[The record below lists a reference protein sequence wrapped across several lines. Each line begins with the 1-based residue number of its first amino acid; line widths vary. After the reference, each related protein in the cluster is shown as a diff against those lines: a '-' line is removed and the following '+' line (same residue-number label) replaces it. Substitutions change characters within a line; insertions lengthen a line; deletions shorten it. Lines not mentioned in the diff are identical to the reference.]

1 MRRGFILQHSM
12 DDLEILVAKSPMTPE
27 LRELVRQADFFTTSN
42 YHINSSLRQALRCP
56 VVAATD
62 PWADVMYQ
70 SIYLTDEDWD
80 DGSRIILQEPPVKD
94 PMTGIMV
101 LKAARLSGYSGMVY
115 CGTPE
120 QLKTFA
126 AKLVGYEKTSM
137 DEDMD
142 EETLLKCLVDAAEAE
157 GMKVIFNRL
166 SEEHGGEVNTAEED

>member
-1 MRRGFILQHSM
+1 MRRGFIFNHSM
-12 DDLEILVAKSPMTPE
+12 KDLEILVANSPMTPE
-27 LRELVRQADFFTTSN
+27 LRELVRQADFFSTSN
-42 YHINSSLRQALRCP
+42 YFVNSSLRQALKYP

-70 SIYLTDEDWD
+70 SIYLTDEDPD
-80 DGSRIILQEPPVKD
+80 NRIILQEPPVKD

-101 LKAARLSGYSGMVY
+101 LKAARLAGNSGMVY

-126 AKLVGYEKTSM
+126 EKLVSYEKTSL

-142 EETLLKCLVDAAEAE
+142 EQKLLECLVDAAEAE
-157 GMKVIFNRL
+157 GIEVIFNRL